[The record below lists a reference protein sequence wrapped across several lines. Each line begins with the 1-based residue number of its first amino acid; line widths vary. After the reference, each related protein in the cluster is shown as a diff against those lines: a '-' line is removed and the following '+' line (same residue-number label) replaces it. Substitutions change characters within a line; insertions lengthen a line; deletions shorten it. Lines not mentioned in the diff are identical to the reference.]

1 MATPT
6 AAAGIRPASP
16 VNVTVPLKAL
26 IDAEL
31 PDLIRIRRDL
41 HRHPELSF
49 QEHRTSRVIQDELAR
64 LGIAFRAGL
73 GRGTGIVAHLPATE
87 PSGASRPA
95 VALRADMD
103 ALPIDERTG
112 RPYASATPGV
122 MHACGHDGHTTILL
136 GAARVLSKSRR
147 PSPVT
152 LIFQPAEENGG
163 GGQVMCEEGVLQ
175 GDRGAGLGPPVGR
188 IFGLHGWPQLALGQI
203 ASRPGAIMASTDDFD
218 LVVRGV
224 QTHGAYPHLGFDSV
238 LASAHIITALQS
250 IAARNVGPLESV
262 VVTVGQIQGGT
273 ANNII
278 PEYVRMI
285 GTIRTLNDDV
295 KSRARERF
303 FAVVEHAAAALGCKA
318 EIDWQ
323 PGYPVTTNDPALTEH
338 LFDVAGDAI
347 GDASIIRLE
356 HPTMGGE
363 DFAYYGKCV
372 PSCFFFMGLKPAGA
386 GEMASLHQP
395 EFDFNDDAL
404 PIGIGL
410 FCRLATAEYPDA
422 GPRG

>member
-1 MATPT
+1 MATHT
-6 AAAGIRPASP
+6 APPGLRPASP
-16 VNVTVPLKAL
+16 VHVAVPVKAL

-49 QEHRTSRVIQDELAR
+49 QEHRTSRFIQEELTR
-64 LGIAFRAGL
+64 LGIAFKAGL
-73 GRGTGIVAHLPATE
+73 GRGTGIVAHLPSSDSA
-87 PSGASRPA
+87 GAGRPA

-112 RPYASATPGV
+112 RPYASTTPGV

-136 GAARVLSKSRR
+136 GAARVLQKMHR
-147 PSPVT
+147 PHPVT

-163 GGQVMCEEGVLQ
+163 GGQVMCEDGVLR
-175 GDRGAGLGPPVGR
+175 GDAGGGLGPPVAR
-188 IFGLHGWPQLALGQI
+188 IFGLHGWPQLPLGHI
-203 ASRPGAIMASTDDFD
+203 ATRPGPIMAATDDFE
-218 LVVRGV
+218 VVIRGV
-224 QTHGAYPHLGFDSV
+224 QTHGAYPHLGHDPI

-278 PEYVRMI
+278 PECIRMI
-285 GTIRTLNDDV
+285 GTIRTLNDAV
-295 KSRARERF
+295 KARARERF
-303 FAVVEHAAAALGCKA
+303 FAIVEQSAAALGCRA

-323 PGYPVTTNDPALTEH
+323 PGYPVTCNDPALTERC
-338 LFDVAGDAI
+338 LAVAREVLGRGRVLSLDQ
-347 GDASIIRLE
+347 
-356 HPTMGGE
+356 PTMGGE
-363 DFAYYGKCV
+363 DFAFYGKLI
-372 PSCFFFMGLKPAGA
+372 PACFFFMGLRPDGA
-386 GEMASLHQP
+386 GDYPSLHQP

-404 PIGIGL
+404 GVGIEL
-410 FCRLATAEYPDA
+410 FCLLATAADA
-422 GPRG
+422 AA